1 MAITLNHEY
10 LTAGTYTVNL
20 YNGGAQTVNLQSRNP
35 NSFSVPVGYSQELEI
50 NLSQNTSFTTLNTSN
65 FGTVIALN
73 VQNTAVQ
80 TNNTNLSNFTADSI
94 YEMNWSSTPSTT
106 ADFSTLGCTNL
117 VSLTMSSCPNLTSV
131 KLGPLVTT
139 IPYNCVIQLQD
150 NPNLTNITFNTT
162 NSMTQLDFRFTGNQ
176 LSQSAIDSLFQVWAA
191 ANKFN
196 NLIDVRGQ
204 NPIHGPSAQG
214 LIYVSQLQSNG
225 WTVLYDTE
233 PTTTTTTTST
243 TTTSTTTTSTT
254 TTSTTTTSTTTTSTT
269 TTTTTT
275 TTTPAPGLIA
285 IFYGKQNLSNN

>member
-1 MAITLNHEY
+1 
-10 LTAGTYTVNL
+10 
-20 YNGGAQTVNLQSRNP
+20 
-35 NSFSVPVGYSQELEI
+35 
-50 NLSQNTSFTTLNTSN
+50 
-65 FGTVIALN
+65 VIALN